1 MAIRYGG
8 AVVLGG
14 IVTFALLMVMRGVI
28 ANPEAKVEGVS
39 EGHIVELVQV
49 QEDRDVVV
57 ETKLPEPPPPP
68 DEPPPDLPPQAIDSV
83 ESIGIDVGAVPVDTK
98 FDIGGGGGFATD
110 GEYLPIIKVQ
120 PVYPRRAL
128 QRGIEG
134 HVKLRFTVTETG
146 SVIDPVVVAA
156 DPQNIFDRAAIQA
169 ALKFKYKPRMVDG
182 KPVAVG
188 GVENIIRFKLD
199 DG

>member
-28 ANPEAKVEGVS
+28 ANPEANVEGA
-39 EGHIVELVQV
+39 EQGHVVELVQV

-68 DEPPPDLPPQAIDSV
+68 DEPPPDLPPQAIVSDV
-83 ESIGIDVGAVPVDTK
+83 SIGIGIGDVPVETK
-98 FDIGGGGGFATD
+98 FDIGGVGGFATD

-128 QRGIEG
+128 QRGLEG
-134 HVKLRFTVTETG
+134 YVKVKFVVTETG

-156 DPQNIFDRAAIQA
+156 EPQNIFDRAALQA
-169 ALKFKYKPRMVDG
+169 VLKFKYKPRMVDG
-182 KPVAVG
+182 EPVAVR

-199 DG
+199 DS